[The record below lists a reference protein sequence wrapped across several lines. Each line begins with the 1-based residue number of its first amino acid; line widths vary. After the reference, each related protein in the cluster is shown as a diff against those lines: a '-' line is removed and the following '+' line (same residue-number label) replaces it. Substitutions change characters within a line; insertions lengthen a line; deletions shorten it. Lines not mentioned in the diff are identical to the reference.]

1 MAYSK
6 DIKFV
11 GGVLLLR
18 PLVARVRWY
27 TQLEVSAPSLNLYT
41 FLITG
46 SASWKEFTSASKCW
60 PSGTI
65 TNQPSTVDSLHG
77 SDLKSFLPFALLKDN
92 ICFIST
98 RKVSFHLYLNVFGR
112 K

>member
-92 ICFIST
+92 IIST
-98 RKVSFHLYLNVFGR
+98 CKVSSHFCYLSVFGR

>member
-1 MAYSK
+1 M
-6 DIKFV
+6 

-27 TQLEVSAPSLNLYT
+27 TQLEVSTLSRNLYT

-46 SASWKEFTSASKCW
+46 SASWKEFTTASGCW

-65 TNQPSTVDSLHG
+65 TNHPSTADNLHG
-77 SDLKSFLPFALLKDN
+77 SDLKSFLPLALLKLIRSLN
-92 ICFIST
+92 
-98 RKVSFHLYLNVFGR
+98 YL
-112 K
+112 